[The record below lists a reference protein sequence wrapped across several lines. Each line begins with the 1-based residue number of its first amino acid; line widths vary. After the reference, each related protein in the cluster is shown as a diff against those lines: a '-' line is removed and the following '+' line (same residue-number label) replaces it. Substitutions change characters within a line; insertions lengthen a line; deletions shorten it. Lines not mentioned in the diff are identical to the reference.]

1 MLVLK
6 YLPEGIILASP
17 SGPPDYEAIFA
28 LRWEILR
35 KPWGLARGSEQD
47 PSEYQAIHRMVFS
60 EGKLPA
66 IQACG
71 RIQQVSESQ
80 AQVRYM
86 AVARE
91 MQGKGRGSIVL
102 ESLEEA
108 AADAGLK
115 EIFLNAREAAVGFY
129 LRAGYE
135 MSCET
140 EPFLGI
146 RHFRMN
152 KLLSQ

>member
-6 YLPEGIILASP
+6 YLPDGIVLASP
-17 SGPPDYEAIFA
+17 TEPADYEAIFA

-35 KPWGLARGSEQD
+35 KPWGLAPGSEQNPD
-47 PSEYQAIHRMVFS
+47 EYQATHRMLFS
-60 EGKLPA
+60 EGKFPD

-71 RIQQVSESQ
+71 RIQQVSENQ

-86 AVARE
+86 AVVEE
-91 MQGKGRGSIVL
+91 MQGNGRGSIVL

-115 EIFLNAREAAVGFY
+115 EIFLNAREAAVRFY

-135 MSCET
+135 MRFET

-152 KLLSQ
+152 KLLTH